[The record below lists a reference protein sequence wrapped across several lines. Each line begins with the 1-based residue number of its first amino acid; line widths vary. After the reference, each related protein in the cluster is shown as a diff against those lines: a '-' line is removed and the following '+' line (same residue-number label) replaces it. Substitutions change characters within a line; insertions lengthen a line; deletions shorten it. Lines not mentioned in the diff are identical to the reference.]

1 MRRQTKS
8 LVSKSRVSRLTKKP
22 LAATGSRFLSYLV
35 FSIFFSPLCVCSF
48 VYAATSDKE
57 SDTHTR
63 TRAHTHTHTHTHTG
77 GARPIPG
84 RATEARTES
93 DEGYFRTRR
102 HTHPCP
108 GFFFQI
114 FC

>member
-63 TRAHTHTHTHTHTG
+63 TRAHTHTHTHTHTH
-77 GARPIPG
+77 R
-84 RATEARTES
+84 RSTTDS
-93 DEGYFRTRR
+93 WTGYRSTDRKR
-102 HTHPCP
+102 
-108 GFFFQI
+108 
-114 FC
+114 